1 MSTIRQ
7 FLLMTLLL
15 PVLALTACTEPG
27 ESTKTETAK
36 VDTVESDFVGCYTI
50 EQGAPATIKISHD
63 GAQYLMQMKEG
74 ADKAQVWDAPERLEQ
89 LPKAQGWKHFS
100 TNSINLTD
108 ADVSADIL
116 VRPDEVLA
124 LAKLQETTANT
135 NPMIDSGYAVA
146 LMGAV
151 NTIYQ
156 VPCDETRVEFGSQ

>member
-1 MSTIRQ
+1 MKRSFKIGCLSLAVVLVACGDQPVATTNTNDTAAAST
-7 FLLMTLLL
+7 
-15 PVLALTACTEPG
+15 PDAY
-27 ESTKTETAK
+27 
-36 VDTVESDFVGCYTI
+36 VGCYTI

-116 VRPDEVLA
+116 ARPDEVLA

>member
-1 MSTIRQ
+1 MKRSFKIGC
-7 FLLMTLLL
+7 LLL
-15 PVLALTACTEPG
+15 AAVLAACGDQPVATTNTNDTAAA
-27 ESTKTETAK
+27 STPDAY
-36 VDTVESDFVGCYTI
+36 VGCYTI

-74 ADKAQVWDAPERLEQ
+74 ADKVQVWDAPERLEQ

-116 VRPDEVLA
+116 ARPDEVLA

>member
-1 MSTIRQ
+1 MKRSFKIGCLSLAVVLVACGDQPVATTNTNDTAAAST
-7 FLLMTLLL
+7 
-15 PVLALTACTEPG
+15 PDAY
-27 ESTKTETAK
+27 
-36 VDTVESDFVGCYTI
+36 VGCYTI

-74 ADKAQVWDAPERLEQ
+74 ADKVQVWDAPERLEQ

-116 VRPDEVLA
+116 ARPDEVLA

>member
-1 MSTIRQ
+1 MKRSFKIGC
-7 FLLMTLLL
+7 LSLAA
-15 PVLALTACTEPG
+15 VLAACGDQPVATTNTNDTASA
-27 ESTKTETAK
+27 STPDAY
-36 VDTVESDFVGCYTI
+36 VGCYTI

-74 ADKAQVWDAPERLEQ
+74 ADKEQVWDAPERLEQ

>member
-1 MSTIRQ
+1 MKRSFKIGCLSLAVVLVACGDQPVATTNTNDTASAST
-7 FLLMTLLL
+7 
-15 PVLALTACTEPG
+15 PDAY
-27 ESTKTETAK
+27 
-36 VDTVESDFVGCYTI
+36 VGCYTI

-74 ADKAQVWDAPERLEQ
+74 ADKVQVWDAPERLEQ

-116 VRPDEVLA
+116 ARPDEVLA

>member
-1 MSTIRQ
+1 MKRSFKIGC
-7 FLLMTLLL
+7 LSLVA
-15 PVLALTACTEPG
+15 VLAACGDQPVATTNANDTASA
-27 ESTKTETAK
+27 STPDAY
-36 VDTVESDFVGCYTI
+36 VGCYTI

-63 GAQYLMQMKEG
+63 GVQYLMQMKEG

-89 LPKAQGWKHFS
+89 LPKTQGWKHFS
-100 TNSINLTD
+100 ANSINLTD

>member
-1 MSTIRQ
+1 MKPFFMISCLSLT
-7 FLLMTLLL
+7 
-15 PVLALTACTEPG
+15 LALVACGDQPVATTNTNDTASA
-27 ESTKTETAK
+27 STPDAY
-36 VDTVESDFVGCYTI
+36 VGCYTI
-50 EQGAPATIKISHD
+50 EKDAPATIKISHD

-74 ADKAQVWDAPERLEQ
+74 ADKVQVWDAPERLEQ

>member
-1 MSTIRQ
+1 MKRSFKIGCLSLAVVLVACGDQ
-7 FLLMTLLL
+7 
-15 PVLALTACTEPG
+15 PVATTN
-27 ESTKTETAK
+27 TN
-36 VDTVESDFVGCYTI
+36 DTVSASTPDAYVGCYTI

-74 ADKAQVWDAPERLEQ
+74 ADKVQVWDAPERLEQ

-116 VRPDEVLA
+116 ARPDEVLA